1 MTARLDQPV
10 DSMSNVAQQD
20 CQEIPRISHL
30 NVSVI
35 VPAYNAAGT
44 IAETL
49 ESLLAQTHPGWEAI
63 VVDDGSTDQTA
74 DVASRYAAD
83 DRRIRL
89 VRRAMGAKARRGT
102 RALRRL
108 VTNGCCSWMRMIGF
122 RRRTW
127 SD

>member
-1 MTARLDQPV
+1 
-10 DSMSNVAQQD
+10 MSNVAQQD
-20 CQEIPRISHL
+20 CQEIPRISNL

-74 DVASRYAAD
+74 AVASRYAAD

-89 VRRAMGAKARRGT
+89 VRRATGAKAPRVT
-102 RALRRL
+102 RASRRL

-122 RRRTW
+122 RRLTW